1 MKNIGIIG
9 GGISSLMAAY
19 SLLKESKDMNV
30 TIFERGNNL
39 EKRKCPILNK
49 QVDKCIKCNTCAIME
64 GIAGAGAFSDGK
76 YNITTEFGGW
86 LQEIRED
93 TLDYIEKAD
102 AILVENGAT
111 THRFMPNNELKT
123 RCLQYDLHML
133 QSECKHLGT
142 DANFE
147 TMIKLVEKLHE
158 MGNERIK
165 ILTNFNVC
173 DVVDL
178 NNGKKQVYKLV
189 DKTLNNTGIN
199 NNKIATFE
207 NDSKEVYEEEFDIII
222 FATGRAGSHFFS
234 KWCKTHGVGLK
245 NNQVDVGVR
254 VELPAEI
261 WDEFEKKIYEPK
273 VVYRTKQYGDVCRM
287 FCFNGRGEVVTEN
300 TDGVLTVNGHAYK
313 AEEKKTKN
321 TNFAILSTTRF
332 TEPFNQPIEYAR
344 YTAGLANMI
353 SGGSVIVQRLGD
365 LEIGRRTDAK
375 RLKQSTVQPTLKGAV
390 PGDLSLCMPK
400 RQLDNIIEMLH
411 ALNNIAPGTA
421 NYDTLLYGIE
431 CKYYGARPETDEE
444 FRLTGKENYFAIG
457 DGAGF
462 TRSLAQA
469 AAQGLMVADTILKE
483 NK

>member
-1 MKNIGIIG
+1 MMKKVGIVG
-9 GGISSLMAAY
+9 GGISSLMATY
-19 SLLKESKDMNV
+19 SLLKNSKEIAV
-30 TIFERGNNL
+30 TIFERGNHL
-39 EKRKCPILNK
+39 ENRKCPILSKKVN
-49 QVDKCIKCNTCAIME
+49 QCIKCKTCSIME

-93 TLDYIEKAD
+93 TLEYIEKAD

-111 THRFMPNNELKT
+111 TDRFMPNNELKK

-142 DANFE
+142 DSNFE
-147 TMIKLVEKLHE
+147 TMVNMVAKIEE
-158 MGNERIK
+158 MGKERVK

-173 DVVDL
+173 DVIDL
-178 NNGKKQVYKLV
+178 ENGKKQVCEEKNEVEKKLY
-189 DKTLNNTGIN
+189 D
-199 NNKIATFE
+199 
-207 NDSKEVYEEEFDIII
+207 EEFDIII

-234 KWCKTHGVGLK
+234 QWCRKHDVGLK

-254 VELPAEI
+254 VELPASI
-261 WDEFEKKIYEPK
+261 WEEFEKKIYEPK

-300 TDGVLTVNGHAYK
+300 TEGILTVNGHAYK
-313 AEEKKTKN
+313 SEEKKTQN

-365 LEIGRRTDAK
+365 LELGRRTDAK

-431 CKYYGARPETDEE
+431 CKYYGARPETDDR
-444 FRLTGKENYFAIG
+444 FRITGKDNYFAIG

-469 AAQGLMVADTILKE
+469 AAQGLMVADTILEK
-483 NK
+483 

>member
-1 MKNIGIIG
+1 MKVGIIG
-9 GGISSLMAAY
+9 GGISGLMACY
-19 SLLKESKDMNV
+19 NLLKNSKDIKV
-30 TIFERGNNL
+30 TIFERGNDL
-39 EKRKCPILNK
+39 ENRKCPILTGK
-49 QVDKCIKCNTCAIME
+49 SSKCIKCKNCAIME

-86 LQEIRED
+86 LQDIRED
-93 TLDYIEKAD
+93 TLEYIEKAD

-111 THRFMPNNELKT
+111 KERFMPNDELKK

-142 DANFE
+142 DANFN
-147 TMIKLVEKLHE
+147 TMLKMVENIIKLGKDRV
-158 MGNERIK
+158 K
-165 ILTNFNVC
+165 INTLFNVG

-178 NNGKKQVYKLV
+178 DNGKKKIYK
-189 DKTLNNTGIN
+189 
-199 NNKIATFE
+199 KIATVMNKDNKIEEFKLE
-207 NDSKEVYEEEFDIII
+207 EYDEEFDIII

-234 KWCKTHGVGLK
+234 KWCTSHDVSLK
-245 NNQVDVGVR
+245 NNQVDIGVR
-254 VELPAEI
+254 VELPASI
-261 WDEFEKKIYEPK
+261 WEEFEKKIYEPK
-273 VVYRTKQYGDVCRM
+273 VLYRTKKYGDICRM

-300 TDGVLTVNGHAYK
+300 TDGILTVNGHAYK

-321 TNFAILSTTRF
+321 TNFALLSTTRF

-365 LEIGRRTDAK
+365 LEIGRRTDIK
-375 RLKQSTVQPTLKGAV
+375 RLRQSTVQPTLKGAV

-431 CKYYGARPETDEE
+431 CKYYGARPQTDEE
-444 FRLTGKENYFAIG
+444 FRLEGKENYFAIG

-469 AAQGLMVADTILKE
+469 AAQGLMVSDTILKAV
-483 NK
+483 K

>member
-1 MKNIGIIG
+1 MKNVGIVG
-9 GGISSLMAAY
+9 GGISGLMAAY
-19 SLLKESKDMNV
+19 NLLKNSKDINV
-30 TIFERGNNL
+30 TIFEKGNSL
-39 EKRKCPILNK
+39 ENRKCPILQK
-49 QVDKCIKCNTCAIME
+49 QVDKCIKCKSCAIME

-86 LQEIRED
+86 LQDIRDD

-111 THRFMPNNELKT
+111 TERFMPNDELKK

-147 TMIKLVEKLHE
+147 TMVKMVKKIED
-158 MGNERIK
+158 MGKDRVN
-165 ILTNFNVC
+165 ILTNFNV
-173 DVVDL
+173 
-178 NNGKKQVYKLV
+178 
-189 DKTLNNTGIN
+189 IN
-199 NNKIATFE
+199 VEDDE
-207 NDSKEVYEEEFDIII
+207 NDKKFIYRKIDEENQEKYDEAFDIII

-234 KWCKTHGVGLK
+234 HWCKEHNVVLK
-245 NNQVDVGVR
+245 NNQVDIGVR
-254 VELPAEI
+254 VELPASI
-261 WDEFEKKIYEPK
+261 WEEFEKKIYEPK
-273 VVYRTKQYGDVCRM
+273 VIYRTKQYGDICRM

-300 TDGVLTVNGHAYK
+300 TDGILTVNGHAYK
-313 AEEKKTKN
+313 AEDRKTKN
-321 TNFAILSTTRF
+321 TNFAVLSTSRF

-344 YTAGLANMI
+344 YTAGLANMV

-365 LEIGRRTDAK
+365 LELGRRTDIK
-375 RLKQSTVQPTLKGAV
+375 RLKQSTVQPTLKGAI

-400 RQLDNIIEMLH
+400 RQLDNIIETLH

-421 NYDTLLYGIE
+421 NYDTLLYGVE
-431 CKYYGARPETDEE
+431 CKYYGARPETDNE
-444 FRLTGKENYFAIG
+444 FRLIGKNNYYAIG

-469 AAQGLMVADTILKE
+469 SAQGLMVSDDILK
-483 NK
+483 NN

>member
-1 MKNIGIIG
+1 MKKVGIIG

-19 SLLKESKDMNV
+19 NLLKNSEDICV
-30 TIFERGNNL
+30 TIFERGNSL
-39 EKRKCPILNK
+39 EKRKCPILCK
-49 QVDKCIKCNTCAIME
+49 KVEKCIKCKTCAIME

-93 TLDYIEKAD
+93 TLEYIEKAD

-111 THRFMPNNELKT
+111 TDRFMPNNELKK

-147 TMIKLVEKLHE
+147 TMINLVEKINS
-158 MGNERIK
+158 MGKDRVK

-178 NNGKKQVYKLV
+178 ENGKKNVFVIK
-189 DKTLNNTGIN
+189 DEIN
-199 NNKIATFE
+199 NKNQTNVESVIVSDIGFGEAY
-207 NDSKEVYEEEFDIII
+207 DEEFDIII

-234 KWCKTHGVGLK
+234 KWCKNHDVKLK

-254 VELPAEI
+254 VELPAAI
-261 WDEFEKKIYEPK
+261 WEEFEKKIYEPK
-273 VVYRTKQYGDVCRM
+273 VVYRTKQYGDICRM

-313 AEEKKTKN
+313 AEDKKTQN

-365 LEIGRRTDAK
+365 LELGRRTDAK
-375 RLKQSTVQPTLKGAV
+375 RLKQSTCQPTLKGAV

-411 ALNNIAPGTA
+411 ALDNIAPGTA

-431 CKYYGARPETDEE
+431 CKYYGARPEADEK
-444 FRLTGKENYFAIG
+444 FRLVGKENYFAIG

-469 AAQGLMVADTILKE
+469 AAQGLMVSDTILKE
-483 NK
+483 V

>member
-1 MKNIGIIG
+1 MKNVGIIG

-19 SLLKESKDMNV
+19 SLLKNSKDISV
-30 TIFERGNNL
+30 TIFERGKNL
-39 EKRKCPILNK
+39 ENRKCPILSK
-49 QVDKCIKCNTCAIME
+49 KVDKCIKCKTCAIME

-93 TLDYIEKAD
+93 TLEYIEKAD

-111 THRFMPNNELKT
+111 TDRFMPNNELKK

-142 DANFE
+142 DSNFE
-147 TMIKLVEKLHE
+147 TMIRLVSRLTE
-158 MGNERIK
+158 MGEDISGQERVK

-173 DVVDL
+173 DVVDIE
-178 NNGKKQVYKLV
+178 NGKKQVYR
-189 DKTLNNTGIN
+189 DTNNT
-199 NNKIATFE
+199 
-207 NDSKEVYEEEFDIII
+207 KELYNEEFDIII

-254 VELPAEI
+254 VELPATI
-261 WDEFEKKIYEPK
+261 WEEFEKKIYEPK

-365 LEIGRRTDAK
+365 LELGRRTDAK

-400 RQLDNIIEMLH
+400 RQLDNIIETLH

-431 CKYYGARPETDEE
+431 CKYYGARPETDDE
-444 FRLTGKENYFAIG
+444 FRLLGKENYFAIG

-469 AAQGLMVADTILKE
+469 AAQGLMVADTIL
-483 NK
+483 NKK

>member
-1 MKNIGIIG
+1 MKQVGIIG

-19 SLLKESKDMNV
+19 ELLKKSESIAV
-30 TIFERGNNL
+30 TIFERGNTL
-39 EKRKCPILNK
+39 ENRKCPILSKEVK
-49 QVDKCIKCNTCAIME
+49 QCVKCKTCAIME

-86 LQEIRED
+86 LQEFRED
-93 TLDYIEKAD
+93 TLAYIEKAD

-111 THRFMPNNELKT
+111 TDRFMPDDELKKK
-123 RCLQYDLHML
+123 CLQHDLHML
-133 QSECKHLGT
+133 QSACKHLGT
-142 DANFE
+142 DANYH
-147 TMIKLVEKLHE
+147 TMVRLVQQIEA
-158 MGNERIK
+158 MGNERICIK
-165 ILTNFNVC
+165 TNYNVG

-178 NNGKKQVYKLV
+178 ANGKKQVFEKEE
-189 DKTLNNTGIN
+189 
-199 NNKIATFE
+199 NKPY
-207 NDSKEVYEEEFDIII
+207 DVEFDIII

-234 KWCKTHGVGLK
+234 QWCKQHGVGLK
-245 NNQVDVGVR
+245 NNQVDIGVR
-254 VELPAEI
+254 VELPASI
-261 WDEFEKKIYEPK
+261 WEEFEKKIYEPK
-273 VVYRTKQYGDVCRM
+273 IVYRTKQYGDVCRM

-300 TDGVLTVNGHAYK
+300 TEGILTVNGHAYK
-313 AEEKKTKN
+313 AEEKKTNN

-365 LEIGRRTDAK
+365 LELGRRTDAK
-375 RLKQSTVQPTLKGAV
+375 RLQQSRVQPTLKGAV

-400 RQLDNIIEMLH
+400 RQLDNIIETLH
-411 ALNNIAPGTA
+411 ALNSVAPGTA

-431 CKYYGARPETDEE
+431 CKYYGARPETDEK
-444 FRLTGKENYFAIG
+444 FQLKGKENYYAIG

-469 AAQGLMVADTILKE
+469 AAQGLMVADTILE
-483 NK
+483 ES

>member
-9 GGISSLMAAY
+9 GGISGLMATY
-19 SLLKESKDMNV
+19 NLLKNSKDVDV
-30 TIFERGNNL
+30 TIFERGNSL
-39 EKRKCPILNK
+39 ENRKCPILQK
-49 QVDKCIKCNTCAIME
+49 KTDVCLKCKTCAIME
-64 GIAGAGAFSDGK
+64 GVAGAGAFSDGK

-86 LQEIRED
+86 LQDIRED
-93 TLDYIEKAD
+93 TLAYIEKAD

-111 THRFMPNNELKT
+111 TDRFMPNNELKV
-123 RCLQYDLHML
+123 RCLQHDLHML

-147 TMIKLVEKLHE
+147 TMVKMVEKINK
-158 MGNERIK
+158 MGKERVS
-165 ILTNFNVC
+165 ILTNFDVCNVE
-173 DVVDL
+173 DL
-178 NNGKKQVYKLV
+178 ENGRKAIYKNIEGKEPEKF
-189 DKTLNNTGIN
+189 DK
-199 NNKIATFE
+199 
-207 NDSKEVYEEEFDIII
+207 EFDIII

-234 KWCKTHGVGLK
+234 KWCKKHDVKLK

-254 VELPAEI
+254 VELPSSI

-273 VVYRTKQYGDVCRM
+273 IVYRTKQYGDVCRM

-300 TDGVLTVNGHAYK
+300 TEGILTVNGHAYK

-344 YTAGLANMI
+344 YVAGLANMV

-365 LEIGRRTDAK
+365 LELGRRTDAK
-375 RLKQSTVQPTLKGAV
+375 RLKQSTVKPSLKGAV

-431 CKYYGARPETDEE
+431 CKYYGARPETDDE
-444 FRLTGKENYFAIG
+444 FRLNGKEGYFAIG

-469 AAQGLMVADTILKE
+469 AAQGLMVSDTILK